1 MGLFD
6 TIQNLIGGAS
16 DLAQGSIGDAL
27 GGLGE
32 IPGVQEIQ
40 DVAGGATEA
49 VTSATDGATEDI
61 TSVTEQGQTAV
72 EDIAGKFGL

>member
-6 TIQNLIGGAS
+6 SIQNLIGGAS

-27 GGLGE
+27 GALGE

-49 VTSATDGATEDI
+49 VTSATDGVTEAI

>member
-6 TIQNLIGGAS
+6 SIQNLLGGAT

-32 IPGVQEIQ
+32 IPGVQDLQ
-40 DVAGGATEA
+40 DIAGSATEA
-49 VTSATDGATEDI
+49 VTSVTDSAAEAI
-61 TSVTEQGQTAV
+61 TSVTQQGQTTV
-72 EDIAGKFGL
+72 EDVTNNLGL

>member
-6 TIQNLIGGAS
+6 SIQNLIGGVTDA
-16 DLAQGSIGDAL
+16 AAGSFGDVV
-27 GGLGE
+27 GNLGE

-40 DVAGGATEA
+40 DITGGATEA
-49 VTSATDGATEDI
+49 VTSVTDSAAEAI

-72 EDIAGKFGL
+72 EDVTNNLGL

>member
-1 MGLFD
+1 MGIFD
-6 TIQNLIGGAS
+6 SIQNLIGGAS

-49 VTSATDGATEDI
+49 VTSATDGVTEAI

>member
-49 VTSATDGATEDI
+49 VTSATDGVTEAI

>member
-6 TIQNLIGGAS
+6 SIQNLIGGAS

-49 VTSATDGATEDI
+49 VTSATDGATEAI